1 MTEKIHKIHRKKVVN
16 SSYIVFFLTGI
27 SFFGFFLRDYLIAK
41 IYGLG
46 RELDMFYL
54 ATMIPMFMV
63 TVFCL
68 PFGQSLVPILKK
80 IQPFDRHQLYLK
92 VRNLAFLIF
101 FICLFLCFATY
112 LLSDFIFFML
122 NYFGMVER
130 TMDIKFMQITT
141 LPIRLFSGLVILGNT
156 VLSISERYLYPAF
169 LQTIVPIF
177 AITFLLIFGKFLGVY
192 AVILGM
198 ILGQLVNLVM
208 VNNALKHEGVSLLP
222 LKARKFIFKGQLPL
236 EDYSHLVLIA
246 IFSAILIPVNSLIG
260 ASLGEGAI
268 SIFNLGMKFSLF
280 VMGIFSSLF
289 TIVLLPYLSK
299 LSSYK
304 NRNILKKE
312 TFDVLFYSSLFF
324 IPFCFL
330 IFIYAKSISSLVFTY
345 IVIENATIL
354 GLASVIK
361 YSAIQLPFWVFN
373 AIIFRHANAINR
385 VGIILFS
392 SIAGLILNVIFSIS
406 LIKFMNVGG
415 LALSITLSSA
425 FSSAI
430 ILIYYGFKKNLDFLQ
445 VLSIG
450 VLWFIFCATLIGVN
464 FDAFLM
470 LLEKLM

>member
-1 MTEKIHKIHRKKVVN
+1 M
-16 SSYIVFFLTGI
+16 
-27 SFFGFFLRDYLIAK
+27 
-41 IYGLG
+41 
-46 RELDMFYL
+46 M
-54 ATMIPMFMV
+54 
-63 TVFCL
+63 
-68 PFGQSLVPILKK
+68 
-80 IQPFDRHQLYLK
+80 
-92 VRNLAFLIF
+92 
-101 FICLFLCFATY
+101 
-112 LLSDFIFFML
+112 
-122 NYFGMVER
+122 
-130 TMDIKFMQITT
+130 
-141 LPIRLFSGLVILGNT
+141 
-156 VLSISERYLYPAF
+156 
-169 LQTIVPIF
+169 
-177 AITFLLIFGKFLGVY
+177 
-192 AVILGM
+192 
-198 ILGQLVNLVM
+198 
-208 VNNALKHEGVSLLP
+208 ALKHEGVSLLP

-246 IFSAILIPVNSLIG
+246 IFSAILLPVNSLIG

-304 NRNILKKE
+304 SQNVLKKE
-312 TFDVLFYSSLFF
+312 TFYILFYSSLFF

-330 IFIYAKSISSLVFTY
+330 FFIYAQSISSLVFTY
-345 IVIENATIL
+345 IVIENTTIL

-373 AIIFRHANAINR
+373 AIIFRHANAINK

-392 SIAGLILNVIFSIS
+392 SIAGLILNVILSIS

-445 VLSIG
+445 ALSIG